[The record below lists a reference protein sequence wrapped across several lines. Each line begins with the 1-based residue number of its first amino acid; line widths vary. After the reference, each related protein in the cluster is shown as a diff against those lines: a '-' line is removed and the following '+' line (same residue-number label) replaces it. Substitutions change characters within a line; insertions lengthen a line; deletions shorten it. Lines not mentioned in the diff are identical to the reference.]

1 MAPYYLLASRARMY
15 PLNYPVL
22 DFYLELNEQQVA
34 KFVWDYEEAAKKIG
48 QKYDVSNWIGVNQ
61 IVTIDWKDW
70 LNLEPLIKKAICL
83 EVEGIVN
90 ERNNKTLERERKM
103 EMQMAQTNSKLNF
116 LDTSQSAVSKMFS
129 KM

>member
-1 MAPYYLLASRARMY
+1 MY